1 MDPALNYQDCLCL
14 FCRKKGHV
22 VGKCP
27 QYAWEWPEPRDQD
40 VDSDSESTLPPG
52 VERGRPYPP
61 FNPLPTIEG
70 ALCQRCSQLDEL
82 SRIASHRPIVRE
94 DMDDEALASG
104 EKLLST
110 CPLCRL
116 IFDMTYLTDDEMKVV
131 GIETELVLVT
141 GWTIHRLEPDL
152 YWKGLGR
159 RNSPYAKCVYTSV
172 TAQCHPVVYRPHCLV
187 EQATEAIGLIEIGEA
202 RQPHGAPALGVR
214 QVDPKTPNYR
224 IIKDWLHRC
233 EDLHHLTCRPLV
245 SEELKQI
252 KLINVETRQ
261 IVMYPPAGCDY
272 IALSYVWGCV
282 EQPSYK
288 LGEILP
294 TVPATLQDAMVVTGT
309 LGKQY
314 LWVDS
319 LCIDQKNSVEK
330 ATQMA
335 FMSAIYSGAWATII
349 CLSGQSARSGLP
361 RVGTLQDVIPQLS
374 CEIWGKKLLSVMPT
388 LSDQIDWSPW
398 ASRAWAYQEGL
409 LSPRRLFFTNHQV
422 YFECNSVQCCES
434 LDDSSSPFH
443 LQSEEQ
449 RRVALDEV
457 VQDQEESD
465 ITGPEGVIGRG
476 VLRDPFRPISRAAE
490 AQVDVDNLAMYLRL
504 VHSYTMREMSH
515 DADSLNAFSAVL
527 TRLEDNYYKRG
538 FLQGLPVDD
547 LPRALSWY
555 HLTLPRRRV
564 DFPAWSWAGWEGWVN
579 EIAVKG
585 AKDDDKALMPPLRIW
600 KAGCDDSPEL
610 IYNFNPTLDIMK
622 ELERPAEEENES
634 QDGGD
639 DEKNTDPEEN
649 SDSSLSSGV
658 EVISEVWCHIVTR
671 IGNDSSQWIL
681 LGIRPDDEDSYEEI
695 NFENDPVFRLAK
707 ILPDETPAALP
718 KINRDE
724 MLVEG
729 IVIQLS
735 LTEPP
740 DYYSDSESDDEYNEL
755 CFVKLEGQ
763 PEPQRMRFYG
773 PNARQLVHQRN
784 SHRQEFLLVSREHA
798 GSKQQI
804 YNALLLVDL
813 DGDVASRVA
822 VADLRLVNVE
832 LLDSCKP
839 ERRLFKLK

>member
-1 MDPALNYQDCLCL
+1 MSEVQRLDALS
-14 FCRKKGHV
+14 G
-22 VGKCP
+22 
-27 QYAWEWPEPRDQD
+27 
-40 VDSDSESTLPPG
+40 
-52 VERGRPYPP
+52 
-61 FNPLPTIEG
+61 
-70 ALCQRCSQLDEL
+70 
-82 SRIASHRPIVRE
+82 IASHRPIVRE
-94 DMDDEALASG
+94 DLVDEFG
-104 EKLLST
+104 ERVTKKTSKIPSLGPVRSLQLLST

-131 GIETELVLVT
+131 GIKTELVLVT

-152 YWKGLGR
+152 DWKGLGR
-159 RNSPYAKCVYTSV
+159 RNRPYAKCMYTSV
-172 TAQCHPVVYRPHCLV
+172 TASQCHPGIYRPHCLV
-187 EQATEAIGLIEIGEA
+187 EEAMEAIGLIEIREA
-202 RQPHGAPALGVR
+202 RDGQPHDAPALGVR
-214 QVDPKTPNYR
+214 QVDPKSPNYR

-233 EDLHHLTCRPLV
+233 EDLHHLTCHPLV
-245 SEELKQI
+245 SEELKRI

-261 IVMYPPAGCDY
+261 IVKYPPAGCDY
-272 IALSYVWGCV
+272 IALSYVWGGV

-294 TVPATLQDAMVVTGT
+294 TVPATLEDA
-309 LGKQY
+309 
-314 LWVDS
+314 
-319 LCIDQKNSVEK
+319 
-330 ATQMA
+330 
-335 FMSAIYSGAWATII
+335 I

-374 CEIWGKKLLSVMPT
+374 CEIWGKRLLSVMPT
-388 LSDQIDWSPW
+388 LHDQIHGSPW
-398 ASRAWAYQEGL
+398 ASRAWTYREGL
-409 LSPRRLFFTNHQV
+409 LSPRCLFFTNHQV

-457 VQDQEESD
+457 VQDPEESD
-465 ITGPEGVIGRG
+465 IVGPGGIIGCG

-490 AQVDVDNLAMYLRL
+490 AQVDVDNLARYLRL

-527 TRLEDNYYKRG
+527 TRLEENYYKRG
-538 FLQGLPVDD
+538 FLQGLPLDD
-547 LPRALSWY
+547 LPRALLWY
-555 HLTLPRRRV
+555 HLTPPRRRV
-564 DFPAWSWAGWEGWVN
+564 DFPAWSWVGWDGWVN

-585 AKDDDKALMPPLRIW
+585 ARDDDKALLPPLRIW
-600 KAGCDDSPEL
+600 KAGCDDSAEL
-610 IYNFNPTLDIMK
+610 IYNFNPTLDVMK

-639 DEKNTDPEEN
+639 DEKNSDPEEN
-649 SDSSLSSGV
+649 SDSSLSSGI
-658 EVISEVWCHIVTR
+658 EVISE
-671 IGNDSSQWIL
+671 G
-681 LGIRPDDEDSYEEI
+681 PDDEDFYEEI

-707 ILPDETPAALP
+707 TLPDENPAALP

-724 MLVEG
+724 LLVEG

-735 LTEPP
+735 LMEPP
-740 DYYSDSESDDEYNEL
+740 DSYSDSESDDEYNEL

-763 PEPQRMRFYG
+763 PEPQRMKFYG
-773 PNARQLVHQRN
+773 PNVRQLTKKRSN
-784 SHRQEFLLVSREHA
+784 HRKEFLLVSREHTR
-798 GSKQQI
+798 SKQQI

-813 DGDVASRVA
+813 GGDVASRVA
-822 VADLRLVNVE
+822 VADLRLDNVE

>member
-1 MDPALNYQDCLCL
+1 MDPALNYQECLCL

-22 VGKCP
+22 IGECP
-27 QYAWEWPEPRDQD
+27 QYAWEWEPRDQDVNSDSDVD

-52 VERGRPYPP
+52 VERERPSPP

-70 ALCQRCSQLDEL
+70 ALCQRCSRLDAL

-94 DMDDEALASG
+94 DLDDKFGERAS
-104 EKLLST
+104 EKTDQIPSLGPVRSLQLLST

-116 IFDMTYLTDDEMKVV
+116 IFDITHLTDDEMKVV
-131 GIETELVLVT
+131 GIKTELVLVT

-159 RNSPYAKCVYTSV
+159 RNGPYAKCMYTSV
-172 TAQCHPVVYRPHCLV
+172 TAQCHPGIYRPHCLV
-187 EQATEAIGLIEIGEA
+187 EEAMEAIGLIEIGEA
-202 RQPHGAPALGVR
+202 DGQPHDAPALGVR
-214 QVDPKTPNYR
+214 QVDPQSPNYR

-233 EDLHHLTCRPLV
+233 EDFHHLTCHPLV

-261 IVMYPPAGCDY
+261 IVKYPPAGCDY
-272 IALSYVWGCV
+272 IALSYVWGGV

-294 TVPATLQDAMVVTGT
+294 TVPATLEDAMVVTGT

-319 LCIDQKNSVEK
+319 LCIYQNNSVEK

-374 CEIWGKKLLSVMPT
+374 CEIWGKRLLSVMPT
-388 LSDQIDWSPW
+388 LHDQIHWSPW
-398 ASRAWAYQEGL
+398 ASRAWTYQEGL

-434 LDDSSSPFH
+434 LDDSSSLFN

-457 VQDQEESD
+457 VQDPEELD
-465 ITGPEGVIGRG
+465 IVGPGGVIGCG

-490 AQVDVDNLAMYLRL
+490 AQVDVDNLARYLRL

-527 TRLEDNYYKRG
+527 TRLEENYYKRG

-547 LPRALSWY
+547 LPRALLWY
-555 HLTLPRRRV
+555 HLTPPRRRV
-564 DFPAWSWAGWEGWVN
+564 DFPAWSWVGWDGWVN

-585 AKDDDKALMPPLRIW
+585 AREYDKALLPPLRIW
-600 KAGCDDSPEL
+600 KAGCDDSAEL
-610 IYNFNPTLDIMK
+610 IYNFNPTLDVMK

-639 DEKNTDPEEN
+639 DEKK
-649 SDSSLSSGV
+649 
-658 EVISEVWCHIVTR
+658 H
-671 IGNDSSQWIL
+671 
-681 LGIRPDDEDSYEEI
+681 RPRGK
-695 NFENDPVFRLAK
+695 FGL
-707 ILPDETPAALP
+707 
-718 KINRDE
+718 
-724 MLVEG
+724 
-729 IVIQLS
+729 
-735 LTEPP
+735 
-740 DYYSDSESDDEYNEL
+740 EL
-755 CFVKLEGQ
+755 
-763 PEPQRMRFYG
+763 
-773 PNARQLVHQRN
+773 
-784 SHRQEFLLVSREHA
+784 
-798 GSKQQI
+798 
-804 YNALLLVDL
+804 
-813 DGDVASRVA
+813 
-822 VADLRLVNVE
+822 E
-832 LLDSCKP
+832 LWN
-839 ERRLFKLK
+839 